1 MEAIDILIWT
11 AVIIVAIAILLM
23 AALMAW
29 VAIRITRERKHDKED
44 HQSDDQIR

>member
-11 AVIIVAIAILLM
+11 AVIVVALAITLM

-29 VAIRITRERKHDKED
+29 VAIRITRERKHDK
-44 HQSDDQIR
+44 DDQGNNQIR

>member
-29 VAIRITRERKHDKED
+29 VAIRITRERKHDKD

>member
-29 VAIRITRERKHDKED
+29 VAIRIMRERKHDKN